1 MIPKAIRCHVIVC
14 FMATC
19 AMFAPRVSFGTDLR
33 DNLIRSFSGAL
44 PYLVDSKGVEYTAGK
59 FYGYRTAGEG
69 PGEDAFKLAKE
80 WVDAN
85 NVPFFVLLDTGNGQG
100 NSLVADLNDDEDYSG
115 GRYLVQWMN
124 GRAGTANYNCMFTYF
139 KGTSTSPAAC
149 ADAHA
154 FAKQCGAGSD
164 FPMMVCYW
172 KWCDGTVKVS
182 ISTGLS
188 SVGSFEGAVTT
199 FLTKNKPPA
208 SMCCG
213 CVPKASAAFA
223 VKDGELKAAE
233 GAAQVY
239 VPFIRTNNLNNA
251 ESNWLVVEF
260 PGGTV
265 KTNDLPWAIG
275 QTNAEMRVELEG
287 MLPNVDDKAILVLL
301 GTNHVAVAT
310 NSITRAAALPNGAAY
325 PYLPGAV
332 DALAL
337 GEWSVDAGFIKNVS
351 DVYDL
356 ATNDLAEATAAYDAA
371 TNVLAEAITAYDF
384 ATNALH
390 YAQETNDMAMA
401 AYVDATNAL
410 AGAIVAYEIATNT
423 LAFAQ
428 TTNDM
433 ATAAYDIATN
443 GLAEAIVAYDAA
455 TNTLYCANVTNDM
468 TYTAYTNATASVDSA
483 TAAYDAATNTLYYAN
498 ETNGT
503 ATAAYDAATNALA
516 QATAAYID
524 ATNALEIAEIGT
536 PEYDQ
541 ALAAY
546 DAATNALYHAQ
557 ETNDMVTAAYDA
569 ATNALAL
576 ATAAYDS
583 ATNTLH
589 YASETNDMATAAYDA
604 ATNALALATA
614 AYDSATNIL
623 YYASVTNDMTYTA
636 YTNAAASL
644 DAATAA
650 YDAATNTL
658 YYANETNGTATAAY
672 VDATNRLAEATAVS
686 GEKATELGNANT
698 AYENAESRLADAID
712 GFNVANGKYFL
723 VVHGG
728 IVWDDSLIALDDS
741 VFSSVNFNE
750 WCNSNLV
757 GLVYLD
763 MPEPGTGAS
772 LFSYNLAVNGNSG
785 AGFISTKGLSSAEC
799 AALAGQAAAD
809 AAALGLAAGT
819 QDASPYQ
826 VALVRADG
834 SVCGYLRPQ
843 YNADGTCDL
852 AENMARLGELLAQSA
867 DVAEAGNDTVAGAM
881 NFPAVAFGEV
891 SPTNALSVNDTC
903 DVLVATNIP
912 SDTAVT
918 FTVNGVGE
926 AANAQIR
933 VLQLAGS
940 EEISPR
946 VPGIWVFDE
955 EQTGAGLAIEVSAYT
970 DETAVSAKY
979 GGKSRFSYTV
989 TSVEAAEN
997 PGKVGFSILA
1007 DTVKEGEWER
1017 VKPGETTGTSTNYQ
1031 IRVARTEGIT
1041 GPVTAKISL
1050 DMDEAELGAVR
1061 GRFKWDEWQ
1070 DGKSLSWDDLEV
1082 GEKAVSVTLFNDGD
1096 CYDASNIVFK
1106 VEIVNGDAQV
1116 STARFTL
1123 TYVEEDPATR
1133 GSLEIYELSLAKAG
1147 DGKMY
1152 VRAGET
1158 VGVVVNR
1165 SGGSNGNAVGTVVGK
1180 IGGKAFETNVYE
1192 WAAMSSGFLTNV
1204 FTMPLL
1210 TAPKTEATFALAS
1223 TVGKGIDTAKV
1234 VVFASDAPEFATN
1247 AVTWSGI
1254 QYTVTETNLVSL
1266 FGVDANMTVKSLYK
1280 CHGSVPA
1287 GLKVDLVDGKLLVT
1301 GTPTTSTSST
1311 ATFWVVLTRD
1321 GGTLYSMPLTVT
1333 FESVALA
1340 DVNPVFNSACSWTG
1354 LPLLADVGGS
1364 AVATQRLVG
1373 LLDLTVAKNGKT
1385 SARYRKVGGKT
1396 VSLAASGLAG
1406 VDTGG
1411 AVKLGALKKVKAAGV
1426 TTEYALSA
1434 TLGADGSLE
1443 ASVTES
1449 ELDGDDVVVSQQV
1462 AATLVQAESSP
1473 WSKDNSAERFGGDYA
1488 VAFPLADPDNIHS
1501 NTLCTGATS
1510 MRLKFSSASAWR
1522 RGIVTFAGW
1531 LPNGKS
1537 VSGSACLV
1545 PTVADAASASLP
1557 LFASSSSDTF
1567 SAMVDIGGAAAATEG
1582 VTPYWRHDES
1592 KREDLSYENDCR
1604 VVGSAYA
1611 SENWATRWVADYGV
1625 NALTFAVS
1633 GDGKS
1638 FVDSGARLK
1647 PNGSSVAV
1655 SAKGDIALGF
1665 TLNRTSGIAAGTFKA
1680 DTGTGRPSTLNWR
1693 GVVLP
1698 GKTPFLDGAYWYN
1711 WSSGKRTVRRGGA
1724 VRAVPEE

>member
-1 MIPKAIRCHVIVC
+1 MKANVLGLSFLVSALCAQPV
-14 FMATC
+14 FATVLQY
-19 AMFAPRVSFGTDLR
+19 AMSTKGEPSFAAST
-33 DNLIRSFSGAL
+33 
-44 PYLVDSKGVEYTAGK
+44 
-59 FYGYRTAGEG
+59 FYGYRRTGDG
-69 PGEDAFKLAKE
+69 PGDQAFQKCLDLCENGRYTNIKKGYVDVKRPMLLIWGKDSCGTCSKFCEAANDAVSSFPAAIGVFYMINAYFRGDSPACEDAKK
-80 WVDAN
+80 
-85 NVPFFVLLDTGNGQG
+85 FFITHLG
-100 NSLVADLNDDEDYSG
+100 LNESNIGCHRMGLYG
-115 GRYLVQWMN
+115 V
-124 GRAGTANYNCMFTYF
+124 FE
-139 KGTSTSPAAC
+139 
-149 ADAHA
+149 
-154 FAKQCGAGSD
+154 
-164 FPMMVCYW
+164 
-172 KWCDGTVKVS
+172 DGTVMTKVTSLPTSLTLFQSTVNGWKKEWENLYPQHLYTPPRASAGFAAKDETMKVS
-182 ISTGLS
+182 AST
-188 SVGSFEGAVTT
+188 E
-199 FLTKNKPPA
+199 
-208 SMCCG
+208 
-213 CVPKASAAFA
+213 
-223 VKDGELKAAE
+223 
-233 GAAQVY
+233 QVY
-239 VPFIRTNNLNNA
+239 VPFIRTNNTDAVEKNWLQVEYPDNTTTNIPFKW
-251 ESNWLVVEF
+251 ESNVTDGDVLVPVA
-260 PGGTV
+260 GKCDV
-265 KTNDLPWAIG
+265 G
-275 QTNAEMRVELEG
+275 QS
-287 MLPNVDDKAILVLL
+287 IQLVLL
-301 GTNHVAVAT
+301 NTNQVAVAT
-310 NSITRAAALPNGAAY
+310 NHIMCVATPANSATCPSGIGAGDLGWGEWTIDYAAATSKVFGANAYLQPDTNELGIVTFETPLDWSTSNRYDTVYTNDITVFASDRVAFEREFSYSVSNVNTVVVTNDLQLFAKLGEFEDLDHVAATEIVVTNTTTTRYVSESDMIDRQTTTNTQAVVASVEATNTVYRVVAGEGGELATNKWSEAAFVVSREVMATNIVQYAFSGGGHESGDVEVKTNLAVVAVNATSTNLYYSGVADATRPFERVFQSGDFVTNCVYAVAPGDGGPVTNDYRGLDGTWLPASAEFRAYATENVTYLLAEAADSEIPAPTSEDSGDVVSETTFRVTDAATYYFVESNDFTSAHFDFSFAASNSVSYVFNGGATTNVDEGAYVVVAAALSA
-325 PYLPGAV
+325 
-332 DALAL
+332 
-337 GEWSVDAGFIKNVS
+337 S
-351 DVYDL
+351 
-356 ATNDLAEATAAYDAA
+356 
-371 TNVLAEAITAYDF
+371 
-384 ATNALH
+384 
-390 YAQETNDMAMA
+390 
-401 AYVDATNAL
+401 
-410 AGAIVAYEIATNT
+410 
-423 LAFAQ
+423 
-428 TTNDM
+428 TTNFVSVR
-433 ATAAYDIATN
+433 
-443 GLAEAIVAYDAA
+443 LADGSHPAG
-455 TNTLYCANVTNDM
+455 TVTEYGDFEGRQFSLS
-468 TYTAYTNATASVDSA
+468 YTNAYFSV
-483 TAAYDAATNTLYYAN
+483 
-498 ETNGT
+498 ETNSYQFG
-503 ATAAYDAATNALA
+503 
-516 QATAAYID
+516 IS
-524 ATNALEIAEIGT
+524 G
-536 PEYDQ
+536 
-541 ALAAY
+541 
-546 DAATNALYHAQ
+546 
-557 ETNDMVTAAYDA
+557 
-569 ATNALAL
+569 
-576 ATAAYDS
+576 S
-583 ATNTLH
+583 
-589 YASETNDMATAAYDA
+589 SEEP
-604 ATNALALATA
+604 
-614 AYDSATNIL
+614 S
-623 YYASVTNDMTYTA
+623 
-636 YTNAAASL
+636 
-644 DAATAA
+644 
-650 YDAATNTL
+650 
-658 YYANETNGTATAAY
+658 
-672 VDATNRLAEATAVS
+672 
-686 GEKATELGNANT
+686 KAFT
-698 AYENAESRLADAID
+698 
-712 GFNVANGKYFL
+712 L

-728 IVWDDSLIALDDS
+728 MVWDDSLIALNDA
-741 VFSSVNFNE
+741 VLSSKEFAD
-750 WCNSNLV
+750 WCVDNQIS
-757 GLVYLD
+757 LVYLD
-763 MPEPGTGAS
+763 KAEAGTGAS
-772 LFSYNLAVNGNSG
+772 LFSYNLASNGNSG
-785 AGFISTKGLSSAEC
+785 VEFMSMNGLSAEEGE
-799 AALAGQAAAD
+799 ALAAQAEETAK
-809 AAALGLAAGT
+809 ALGLDG
-819 QDASPYQ
+819 DAMSV

-989 TSVEAAEN
+989 TSAEAAEN

-1061 GRFKWDEWQ
+1061 GRFKWDEWE

-1082 GEKAVSVTLFNDGD
+1082 GEKAVSVTLLNDGD

-1301 GTPTTSTSST
+1301 GTPTTSASST

-1364 AVATQRLVG
+1364 AVATQKLVG

-1406 VDTGG
+1406 VDTDGT
-1411 AVKLGALKKVKAAGV
+1411 VKLGALKKVKAAGV
-1426 TTEYALSA
+1426 TTEYVLSA

-1443 ASVTES
+1443 ATVT
-1449 ELDGDDVVVSQQV
+1449 DGEETVS
-1462 AATLVQAESSP
+1462 ASAPSGADP
-1473 WSKDNSAERFGGDYA
+1473 WSKDNTAERFGGYYVA
-1488 VAFPLADPDNIHS
+1488 AFPLADAENADG
-1501 NTLCTGATS
+1501 NTLCKGAAA
-1510 MRLKFSSASAWR
+1510 MQLKCATASAWK
-1522 RGIVTFAGW
+1522 RGAVTFAGT
-1531 LPNGKS
+1531 LPNGKT
-1537 VSGSACLV
+1537 VSGTATFVPVAAGATSA
-1545 PTVADAASASLP
+1545 TLP
-1557 LFASSSSDTF
+1557 IFASSSSDTF
-1567 SAMVDIGGAAAATEG
+1567 ASMLDIDGEGVVRTEG
-1582 VTPYWRHDES
+1582 VTPYWRHDEGGI
-1592 KREDLSYENDCR
+1592 EELSYENDYD
-1604 VVGSAYA
+1604 VVGAAWSRSAWLECFGGTFNA
-1611 SENWATRWVADYGV
+1611 KSAFGV
-1625 NALTFAVS
+1625 
-1633 GDGKS
+1633 S
-1638 FVDSGARLK
+1638 F
-1647 PNGSSVAV
+1647 N
-1655 SAKGDIALGF
+1655 
-1665 TLNRTSGIAAGTFKA
+1665 LNMTSGIAAGTMRE
-1680 DTGTGRPSTLNWR
+1680 DISGTGRLSTLQWK
-1693 GVVLP
+1693 GVALP
-1698 GKTPFLDGAYWYN
+1698 GEPPERPCVLGACWY
-1711 WSSGKRTVRRGGA
+1711 SVSMPYTDAGGRERKRTVKTGQL
-1724 VRAVPEE
+1724 VELK